1 MMHCL
6 NEIFGAKNPLLPS
19 KAQMELDKAVIH
31 WTTYPK
37 QHLLQGGYGKEL
49 PRLGFEHGIT
59 TLTKTL
65 AAHKVGAML
74 GCGCFSRFD
83 K

>member
-19 KAQMELDKAVIH
+19 KAQMELDEAVIH

-37 QHLLQGGYGKEL
+37 QRLLQGGYGKEL
-49 PRLGFEHGIT
+49 PRLH
-59 TLTKTL
+59 
-65 AAHKVGAML
+65 
-74 GCGCFSRFD
+74 
-83 K
+83 